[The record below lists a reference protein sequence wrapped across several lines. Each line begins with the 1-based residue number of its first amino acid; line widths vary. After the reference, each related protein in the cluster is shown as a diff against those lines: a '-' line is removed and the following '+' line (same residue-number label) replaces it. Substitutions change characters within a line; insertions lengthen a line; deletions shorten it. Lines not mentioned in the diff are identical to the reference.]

1 MSQYRKGWTNLGF
14 TEARDSEWL
23 WHQLGHMQVCTLLQ
37 TDTTPAPHHSIFTGR
52 VPFLTP
58 NQQRQSTEGLTNY
71 FYIIGKCYN

>member
-1 MSQYRKGWTNLGF
+1 MSQYWKGRTNLGF

-23 WHQLGHMQVCTLLQ
+23 WHQQGHMQICTLLQ